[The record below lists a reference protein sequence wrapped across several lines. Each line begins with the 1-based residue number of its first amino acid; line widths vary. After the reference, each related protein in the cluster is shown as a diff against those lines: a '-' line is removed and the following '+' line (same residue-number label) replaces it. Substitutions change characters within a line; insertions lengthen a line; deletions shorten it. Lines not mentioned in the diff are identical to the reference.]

1 MLHELCHNAHA
12 PHNSSFY
19 KLWDEIRK
27 ECEDLMSKGIS
38 GTAEGFDL
46 QGRRLGGTFPQPS
59 LPFLS
64 RTALAAAE
72 KRAKLNQLFPSGPVR
87 LGGDRSMLALNPR
100 QAAAMAAERRLLDN
114 TWCGSESFDEND
126 TTDQE
131 PLAGCGK
138 SKTSLELDE
147 RVLHESSLKRA
158 RVSEN
163 NSLCKASTC
172 SSSVSEPSC
181 DPNGKTHKVSLQT
194 GSSSSCPLD
203 VEELFITSMSSQT
216 GVGNGTQ
223 STGKFSTWECS
234 KCTLLNPALAP
245 VCELCSTHRPKDVDR
260 KYNSWSCKICTLDN
274 DVKLEA
280 CGACGNWRYSTVAT
294 LTTNLGT

>member
-1 MLHELCHNAHA
+1 
-12 PHNSSFY
+12 
-19 KLWDEIRK
+19 
-27 ECEDLMSKGIS
+27 MSKGIS

-64 RTALAAAE
+64 RTALVAAE

-158 RVSEN
+158 RVFRSN
-163 NSLCKASTC
+163 FTNR
-172 SSSVSEPSC
+172 
-181 DPNGKTHKVSLQT
+181 
-194 GSSSSCPLD
+194 SSSSCPLD

-245 VCELCSTHRPKDVDR
+245 VCELCSTHRPKDVDT

-280 CGACGNWRYSTVAT
+280 CGACGNWRYSTGPPVAT